1 MTDPG
6 RIIRPV
12 DAAEYAEVEASLA
25 RLLNTR
31 RDVILLQ
38 GEAALGI
45 EAAARGVGGPG
56 ARVLNIVTGPYGAL
70 LGRWLG
76 AGGASVTDLAAPDRH
91 AVGVAAVSEELRAA
105 RGYDVVAVVHAEAAT
120 GVVNPLPQI
129 AALAREADA
138 LIVVD
143 AVASAGAEQLLI
155 DDWDL
160 DLVIVGPQKA
170 LAGPS
175 GVSAAVV
182 SPRAWEVM
190 TANQAAP
197 RQSVLSLLDWRDLWL
212 GIGRASLP
220 VIPHHLETRALG
232 VALQRLAAEGL
243 DQAVRRHRRAR
254 DAVRAGLRPLGL
266 ELHVADDAQA
276 ASVASIARV
285 PDGSDPACLLA
296 EAAAAVQAGAQ
307 DRNPVDG
314 ADLGLIAGPAFGE
327 LSSLAI
333 RLNHTGA
340 NAGLAPVLTTL
351 ACLGAALHASG
362 EPADVTGALGAAAE
376 SWAMTGA

>member
-1 MTDPG
+1 MTSPR

-12 DAAEYAEVEASLA
+12 DAAEYAAVEASLA
-25 RLLNTR
+25 RLLGTE

-38 GEAALGI
+38 GEATLAI

-56 ARVLNIVTGPYGAL
+56 TRVLNIVTGPYGAL
-70 LGRWLG
+70 LGRWLA

-105 RGYDVVAVVHAEAAT
+105 HGYDVVAIVHAEAVT
-120 GVVNPLPQI
+120 GVVNPLLQI
-129 AALAREADA
+129 AALAREAGA

-182 SPRAWEVM
+182 GPQAWEVM
-190 TANQAAP
+190 TANPAAP
-197 RQSVLSLLDWRDLWL
+197 RQSVLSLLDWRDQWL
-212 GIGRASLP
+212 GTGRTVLP

-232 VALQRLAAEGL
+232 EALQRLAAEGL
-243 DQAVRRHRRAR
+243 DQTVRRHRRAR
-254 DAVRAGLRPLGL
+254 EAVRAGLRQLGL
-266 ELHVADDAQA
+266 DLHVADDAEA

-285 PDGSDPACLLA
+285 PDGSDPEHLLA
-296 EAAAAVQAGAQ
+296 EAAAAVRGSAQ
-307 DRNPVDG
+307 DRSRIDES
-314 ADLGLIAGPAFGE
+314 DLGLIAGPAFGE
-327 LSSLAI
+327 LSSQAI

-351 ACLGAALHASG
+351 ACLGAALHAMG